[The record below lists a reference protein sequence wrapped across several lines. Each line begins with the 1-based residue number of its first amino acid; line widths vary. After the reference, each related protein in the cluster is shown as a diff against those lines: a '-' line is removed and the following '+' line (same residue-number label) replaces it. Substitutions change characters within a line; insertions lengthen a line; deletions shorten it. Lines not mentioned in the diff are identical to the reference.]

1 MGSVRRRL
9 EQHPELLAL
18 SSEAVLYAV
27 LGRMVDEYEGELI
40 RFSRATHPLAH
51 GAVSYTHLRAH
62 ET

>member
-27 LGRMVDEYEGELI
+27 LGRIADALDQPASI
-40 RFSRATHPLAH
+40 ICSRNSACPRQQPCSAH
-51 GAVSYTHLRAH
+51 T
-62 ET
+62 EP